1 LKVGHILSFLRIS
14 RVCHIFN
21 FKQWECNIPGMA
33 PYLEIVRCVY
43 PFEEPPKTNPPS
55 YRYTKPVVYLA
66 WSAFMASVD
75 APWFKKNLELYS
87 CESQMEAT
95 LK

>member
-1 LKVGHILSFLRIS
+1 
-14 RVCHIFN
+14 
-21 FKQWECNIPGMA
+21 
-33 PYLEIVRCVY
+33 VY